1 MNGPTR
7 TTYLSGL
14 HVKATGRTWGELA
27 ANALEQLAVV
37 STTEGTTITVTRA
50 PRCRRRWLIHRNQV
64 LIGAVR
70 RRWNGT
76 WDAFTS
82 DGLCLAAGVATRREA
97 VQMIVDHADHG
108 R

>member
-14 HVKATGRTWGELA
+14 RVKATGRTWGELA

-37 STTEGTTITVTRA
+37 STAEGTTIAVTRA
-50 PRCRRRWLIHRNQV
+50 PRSRRRWLIHRHQV

-76 WDAFTS
+76 WDAFTRDS
-82 DGLCLAAGVATRREA
+82 LCLAAGLTTRQEA
-97 VQMIVDHADHG
+97 VQMVVDHAEHG